1 MDIGWYRCQSAYA
14 DNCFQL
20 KFKWSCNSDFGQEI
34 VNDDGKI
41 RILGLQ
47 IQNVLVRGR
56 LLETTVK
63 NGEF

>member
-1 MDIGWYRCQSAYA
+1 MVVGIVVKEHMLIIVFTGNSIGVVMVI
-14 DNCFQL
+14 
-20 KFKWSCNSDFGQEI
+20 FGQEI

-56 LLETTVK
+56 NSPKTLYHL
-63 NGEF
+63 